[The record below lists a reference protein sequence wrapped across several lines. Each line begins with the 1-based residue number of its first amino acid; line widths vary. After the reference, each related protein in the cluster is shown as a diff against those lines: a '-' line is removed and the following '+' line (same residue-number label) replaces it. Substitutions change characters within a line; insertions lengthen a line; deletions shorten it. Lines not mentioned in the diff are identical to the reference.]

1 MFLSSHGEGR
11 RPISLTTNENVDKR
25 QTTDEPQSQLEMH
38 SYDDENNKMSCK
50 QQNMRKEDESYF
62 TSTDGV
68 GGGVIERE
76 RIHRQENTE
85 KVRKEFV
92 SEKLP

>member
-1 MFLSSHGEGR
+1 
-11 RPISLTTNENVDKR
+11 
-25 QTTDEPQSQLEMH
+25 
-38 SYDDENNKMSCK
+38 
-50 QQNMRKEDESYF
+50 MRKEDESYF

-85 KVRKEFV
+85 KVGKEFI